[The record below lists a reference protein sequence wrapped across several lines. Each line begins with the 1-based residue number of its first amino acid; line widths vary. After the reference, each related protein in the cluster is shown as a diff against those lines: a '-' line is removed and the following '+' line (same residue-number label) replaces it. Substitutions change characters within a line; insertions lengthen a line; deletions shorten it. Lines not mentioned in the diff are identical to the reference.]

1 MADSNHRR
9 GPVRASA
16 LAACLATSLALAQPA
31 QDPQYPLLVNRF
43 GELCT
48 MCEAMVACRAG
59 AEAPADVAALQ
70 AGPYTLYH
78 FQTRTFW
85 GQVSTIFTYLQRWIT
100 PVVYQ
105 ERPVVIYT
113 VDATGPAGATRRRAE
128 GSAGLGLD
136 PARVILGDRQ
146 IDRGTS
152 AWQDRDGQPLG
163 RCARLPLRET
173 LAFVQSREPW
183 PAAAPAGPE

>member
-1 MADSNHRR
+1 MADSKHRR
-9 GPVRASA
+9 RAPWAPA
-16 LAACLATSLALAQPA
+16 LAAIVATGTAAAEPA

-59 AEAPADVAALQ
+59 DAAPADVAALQ
-70 AGPYTLYH
+70 TGPYTLYH

-85 GQVSTIFTYLQRWIT
+85 GQVSTIFTYLQRWIA

-113 VDATGPAGATRRRAE
+113 VDGEGPAGASRSRAD
-128 GSAGLGLD
+128 GTTGLSLD
-136 PARVILGDRQ
+136 PARIIMGDRQ
-146 IDRGTS
+146 IDRSTS
-152 AWQDRDGQPLG
+152 IWQDRDGQPAG
-163 RCARLPLRET
+163 SCARLPLRAT
-173 LAFVQSREPW
+173 LTFLKAHEPW
-183 PAAAPAGPE
+183 PAAMPSRAE

>member
-1 MADSNHRR
+1 MAHSIHRR
-9 GPVRASA
+9 RASWA
-16 LAACLATSLALAQPA
+16 PAFAAILATGAAAAQPA

-48 MCEAMVACRAG
+48 MCEAMVACREG
-59 AEAPADVAALQ
+59 AAAPADVTALQ

-78 FQTRTFW
+78 FQVRTFW
-85 GQVSTIFTYLQRWIT
+85 GQVSTIFSYLQRWIE

-113 VDATGPAGATRRRAE
+113 VDATGPAGTGRSRAD
-128 GSAGLGLD
+128 GMAGLSLD
-136 PARVILGDRQ
+136 PARVIMGDRQ
-146 IDRGTS
+146 IDRATS

-163 RCARLPLRET
+163 SCARLPLRET
-173 LAFVQSREPW
+173 LTFLKAREPW
-183 PAAAPAGPE
+183 PAAAPSRPE